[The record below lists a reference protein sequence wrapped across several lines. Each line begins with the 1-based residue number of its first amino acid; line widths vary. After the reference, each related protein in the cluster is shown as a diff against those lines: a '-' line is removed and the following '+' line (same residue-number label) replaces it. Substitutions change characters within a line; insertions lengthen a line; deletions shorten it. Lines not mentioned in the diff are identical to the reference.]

1 MRTRYGLK
9 DAHVSAALDR
19 GGLSQRKARTAWR
32 GWLSWY
38 CARYTENLLKA
49 GRWMVRTTEMY

>member
-1 MRTRYGLK
+1 M

-38 CARYTENLLKA
+38 FARYMEDLLKA
-49 GRWMVRTTEMY
+49 ER